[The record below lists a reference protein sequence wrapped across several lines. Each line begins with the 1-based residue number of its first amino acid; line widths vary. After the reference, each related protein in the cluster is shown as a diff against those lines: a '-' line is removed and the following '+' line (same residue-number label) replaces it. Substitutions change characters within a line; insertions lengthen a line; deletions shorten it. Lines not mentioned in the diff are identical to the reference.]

1 MRLYL
6 KSFSIVKFLRI
17 LRMFAAAT
25 GLCESSTKLVTY
37 RSDKLTTPELIKDIL
52 MLKPKIY
59 LKNLQSFLFLMLQIP
74 PILQPI
80 FLSI

>member
-6 KSFSIVKFLRI
+6 KSFSMVKFSRI

-52 MLKPKIY
+52 MKRRARY
-59 LKNLQSFLFLMLQIP
+59 LKFFQSFLFLMLQIP